1 MMVDY
6 PLYMISASGSLRP
19 CVDRRNKG
27 WGKVAEVTGILA
39 EMPNE
44 RQIEVGLKLRETKI
58 HNGIL
63 YNSEAWSN
71 LTEKDTERIEQ
82 VDMAALRAIIGGGHS
97 KCPKVFY
104 FLEFGTLMIRHLIM
118 IRRFMFHYHIVTRN
132 NCELIKKVYLKQKDM
147 YIKGDWI
154 QLLKS
159 DFAFIEEELN
169 EEKILQYSKEQYNKY
184 INEKIVTAAFKEYIK
199 LKQSCKKK
207 LENVHYFNLSIQPYM
222 ISTKFSL
229 DDKKLLYSLRSKCYQ
244 AKLNF
249 RKQNKGNLQC
259 RLGCSSDETQS
270 HIFEECTPILNIIGP
285 GKMLILIRYMAH
297 WTISSQLS
305 KY

>member
-97 KCPKVFY
+97 KCPKAFY

-118 IRRFMFHYHIVTRN
+118 I
-132 NCELIKKVYLKQKDM
+132 
-147 YIKGDWI
+147 
-154 QLLKS
+154 
-159 DFAFIEEELN
+159 
-169 EEKILQYSKEQYNKY
+169 
-184 INEKIVTAAFKEYIK
+184 
-199 LKQSCKKK
+199 
-207 LENVHYFNLSIQPYM
+207 
-222 ISTKFSL
+222 
-229 DDKKLLYSLRSKCYQ
+229 
-244 AKLNF
+244 
-249 RKQNKGNLQC
+249 
-259 RLGCSSDETQS
+259 
-270 HIFEECTPILNIIGP
+270 
-285 GKMLILIRYMAH
+285 
-297 WTISSQLS
+297 
-305 KY
+305 

>member
-1 MMVDY
+1 M
-6 PLYMISASGSLRP
+6 L
-19 CVDRRNKG
+19 
-27 WGKVAEVTGILA
+27 
-39 EMPNE
+39 
-44 RQIEVGLKLRETKI
+44 
-58 HNGIL
+58 
-63 YNSEAWSN
+63 
-71 LTEKDTERIEQ
+71 
-82 VDMAALRAIIGGGHS
+82 
-97 KCPKVFY
+97 
-104 FLEFGTLMIRHLIM
+104 
-118 IRRFMFHYHIVTRN
+118 HYHIVTRN
-132 NCELIKKVYLKQKDM
+132 NCELIKQVYLKQKEM
-147 YIKGDWI
+147 FIKGDLI

-259 RLGCSSDETQS
+259 RLGCSSNKT
-270 HIFEECTPILNIIGP
+270 
-285 GKMLILIRYMAH
+285 
-297 WTISSQLS
+297 
-305 KY
+305 